1 MDWKVCVCSYSS
13 AKTASRL
20 SSVFQ
25 ITPIVL
31 SRSTIYRIP
40 RGGIASKMV
49 DASRKNYTE
58 SILEDV
64 EVLNLPESPDKEED
78 EDLQTEPR
86 ATRVE
91 RQLLVRSNQVLTLQN
106 LAVATGS
113 HAIGAQSDQLEE
125 ITKLITTNLNTMVRK
140 ILFFI
145 KYSITI
151 PVNQS
156 MIYIYILILAV
167 HELYFV

>member
-1 MDWKVCVCSYSS
+1 MCVCSYSS
-13 AKTASRL
+13 DKTASRF
-20 SSVFQ
+20 SFVFQ
-25 ITPIVL
+25 IIPIVL
-31 SRSTIYRIP
+31 SRPAIYSIP

-49 DASRKNYTE
+49 DASHKNYTQD
-58 SILEDV
+58 ILEDV
-64 EVLNLPESPDKEED
+64 EVLNLPESLDKEED

-125 ITKLITTNLNTMVRK
+125 ITKLITTNLNTMVRQ
-140 ILFFI
+140 ILFFV
-145 KYSITI
+145 KYSITMTANI
-151 PVNQS
+151 
-156 MIYIYILILAV
+156 
-167 HELYFV
+167 